1 MITLTVTARGQ
12 IMIRKE
18 VLQHLGIQP
27 GRKLEVDLIPGGKA
41 QLKAAQG
48 KGSFSDL
55 KGALQGKTN
64 GKRLSIEQLNQAIAD
79 AGASAGAGQR

>member
-1 MITLTVTARGQ
+1 MTALTVTARGQ
-12 IMIRKE
+12 ITIRKD

-27 GRKLEVDLIPGGKA
+27 GGKLEVDLIPGGKP
-41 QLKAAQG
+41 QLRAAQG

-55 KGALQGKTN
+55 RGALKGKTN

-79 AGASAGAGQR
+79 AGASAGVGKR